1 MKGST
6 ALSSLIALLIII
18 SRVTGQ
24 TNDRLVTVA
33 VLDLGSSTIARLAN
47 DKLRQSLAAHREFS
61 VSDSELT
68 AAAARGTGYSGSLNL
83 SLSEARDL
91 GAVLA
96 ADFYL
101 LGDAQT
107 LRRSSSTNDKYF
119 ESYCTIFLISSRT
132 GRLIHWERP
141 SFRAETD
148 KTAEAQLLNRLS
160 QEDVYHTLAV
170 SIRRAQEDERNE
182 RALIIDSQEPVITE
196 APDDDQQAQ
205 AEGLRLPKPY
215 RRLRPEY
222 PDTAATADAEAT
234 VDALVDVGADGEV
247 SQVRIARWAGF
258 GLDEATLTTV
268 RQLHFFPAMKNGT
281 AVPMRVL
288 LRYNFRKSAK

>member
-107 LRRSSSTNDKYF
+107 LRRSSSTNDK
-119 ESYCTIFLISSRT
+119 
-132 GRLIHWERP
+132 
-141 SFRAETD
+141 
-148 KTAEAQLLNRLS
+148 
-160 QEDVYHTLAV
+160 
-170 SIRRAQEDERNE
+170 
-182 RALIIDSQEPVITE
+182 
-196 APDDDQQAQ
+196 
-205 AEGLRLPKPY
+205 
-215 RRLRPEY
+215 
-222 PDTAATADAEAT
+222 
-234 VDALVDVGADGEV
+234 
-247 SQVRIARWAGF
+247 
-258 GLDEATLTTV
+258 
-268 RQLHFFPAMKNGT
+268 
-281 AVPMRVL
+281 
-288 LRYNFRKSAK
+288 